1 MADALTNTVEEV
13 DSVLNALDGKPIWF
27 PVNGRRW
34 GVRQLTTEEYDQA
47 VHIQN
52 IALKRALAAPEVQ
65 DLKNLPPSDDEKAT
79 FAALVGAL
87 TQRIKDAEQ
96 GSPEQR
102 TLLARLARLQKMA
115 AARTLADEVAAEY
128 ALVARDR
135 WLTMRLLLRADGT
148 PVFDLTDPQLGAKW
162 NRLGGRVKDAARS
175 AVWEAV
181 AVYENL
187 PFDSEP
193 PPAPSSV

>member
-1 MADALTNTVEEV
+1 MSDALTDTVEEA
-13 DSVLNALDGKPIWF
+13 DSVTNALEDKPIWF
-27 PVNGRRW
+27 TDRKGRRW
-34 GVRQLTTEEYDQA
+34 GIRQLTTEEYDQA

-52 IALKRALAAPEVQ
+52 IALKRSLAAPEVQ
-65 DLKNLPPSDDEKAT
+65 DLKGLPPSDDEKAT

-87 TQRIKDAEQ
+87 TQRIKEAEQ

-102 TLLARLARLQKMA
+102 TLLARLGRLQKMT

-148 PVFDLTDPQLGAKW
+148 PAFDTTDPKLSVKW
-162 NRLGGRVKDAARS
+162 NRLAGQVKDVARS

-193 PPAPSSV
+193 PPAPS